1 MLTISKGNGKETPK
15 PTEKPKTEQK
25 PSTSTNKTTDSKDNK
40 DNDYV
45 PVQSQ
50 QTNQNISQGTTSSG
64 STAVNKNKT
73 KTVSISLP
81 TDRADQYL
89 LGIYQN
95 NMQVVEDT
103 VITPGTTRHSV
114 QLSGYGVQSYDL
126 YINNQFYKTVKVDFE
141 AND

>member
-1 MLTISKGNGKETPK
+1 M
-15 PTEKPKTEQK
+15 
-25 PSTSTNKTTDSKDNK
+25 
-40 DNDYV
+40 
-45 PVQSQ
+45 
-50 QTNQNISQGTTSSG
+50 
-64 STAVNKNKT
+64 
-73 KTVSISLP
+73 SISLP

-114 QLSGYGVQSYDL
+114 QLAGHGVQSYDL